1 MSFLIKF
8 QDYFT
13 FEVIY
18 LWGNLIVL
26 PLWLLL
32 IFLPNSNLSKVL
44 INSIT
49 IPLLFSIAYI
59 YVGYQIFLLE
69 IPIYNAFN
77 LYQGIDELYALFA
90 DEGFLLIFWLHF
102 LAINLF
108 VGSWIARDGIRNN
121 IVKKIIFLPLILAY
135 FAGPVGLLLHW
146 IIRMVFARRFSF
158 NE

>member
-13 FEVIY
+13 FEVMY
-18 LWGNLIVL
+18 LWVNLIVL
-26 PLWLLL
+26 PLWILL

-59 YVGYQIFLLE
+59 YAVYQIFLLE
-69 IPIYNAFN
+69 IPIYNVFN

-90 DEGFLLIFWLHF
+90 DEGFLIIFWLHF

-108 VGSWIARDGIRNN
+108 VGSWVARDGVRNN
-121 IVKKIIFLPLILAY
+121 ITKKIIFLPLIAVY
-135 FAGPVGLLLHW
+135 FVGPVGLFLYW
-146 IIRMVFARRFSF
+146 ITRMIFARRFSF

>member
-1 MSFLIKF
+1 MTLLNKF

-108 VGSWIARDGIRNN
+108 VGSWMARDGVRNN
-121 IVKKIIFLPLILAY
+121 IAKKIIFIPLILAY
-135 FAGPVGLLLHW
+135 FAGPVGLLLYW

>member
-18 LWGNLIVL
+18 LWANLIVL

-32 IFLPNSNLSKVL
+32 IFLPSSNLSKVL

-59 YVGYQIFLLE
+59 YAAYQIFLLE
-69 IPIYNAFN
+69 IPIYTAFN
-77 LYQGIDELYALFA
+77 LYQGIDELYSLFA

-108 VGSWIARDGIRNN
+108 VGSWIARDGVRNN
-121 IVKKIIFLPLILAY
+121 ITKKIIFLPLILIY
-135 FAGPVGLLLHW
+135 FTGPVGLLLYW

>member
-1 MSFLIKF
+1 MSFLIKL

-32 IFLPNSNLSKVL
+32 IFLPSSNLSKVL

-121 IVKKIIFLPLILAY
+121 IVKKIIFLPLVLAY
-135 FAGPVGLLLHW
+135 FAGPVGLLLYW

>member
-1 MSFLIKF
+1 MSFLIKL

-32 IFLPNSNLSKVL
+32 IFLPSSNLSKVL

-108 VGSWIARDGIRNN
+108 VGSWMARDGVRNN
-121 IVKKIIFLPLILAY
+121 IAKKIIFIPLIFTY
-135 FAGPVGLLLHW
+135 FAGPVGLLLYW

>member
-1 MSFLIKF
+1 MSFLIKL

-18 LWGNLIVL
+18 LWGNLIVS

-32 IFLPNSNLSKVL
+32 IFLPSSNLSKVL

-108 VGSWIARDGIRNN
+108 VGSWMARDGVRNN
-121 IVKKIIFLPLILAY
+121 IAKKIIFIPLIFAY
-135 FAGPVGLLLHW
+135 FAGPVGLLFYW

>member
-1 MSFLIKF
+1 MSFLIKL

-18 LWGNLIVL
+18 LWVNLIVL

-32 IFLPNSNLSKVL
+32 IFLPSSNLSKVL

-77 LYQGIDELYALFA
+77 LYQGIDELYVLFA

-108 VGSWIARDGIRNN
+108 VGSWMARDGVRNN
-121 IVKKIIFLPLILAY
+121 ITKKIIFIPLIFAY
-135 FAGPVGLLLHW
+135 FAGPVGLLLYW

>member
-1 MSFLIKF
+1 MSFLIKL

-32 IFLPNSNLSKVL
+32 IFLPSSNLSKVL

-108 VGSWIARDGIRNN
+108 VGSWMARDGVRNN
-121 IVKKIIFLPLILAY
+121 IAKKIIFLPLIFAY
-135 FAGPVGLLLHW
+135 FAGPLGLLLYW

>member
-1 MSFLIKF
+1 MSFLIKL

-32 IFLPNSNLSKVL
+32 IFLPSSNLSKVL

-90 DEGFLLIFWLHF
+90 DEGFLLIFWIHF

-108 VGSWIARDGIRNN
+108 VGSWMARDGVRNN
-121 IVKKIIFLPLILAY
+121 ITKKIIFIPLIFAY
-135 FAGPVGLLLHW
+135 FAGPVGLLLYW

>member
-1 MSFLIKF
+1 MSFLIKL

-32 IFLPNSNLSKVL
+32 IFLPSSNLSKVL

-108 VGSWIARDGIRNN
+108 VGSWMARDGVRNN
-121 IVKKIIFLPLILAY
+121 IAKKIIFIPLIFAY
-135 FAGPVGLLLHW
+135 FAGPVGLLLYW
-146 IIRMVFARRFSF
+146 IIRIVFARRFSF

>member
-32 IFLPNSNLSKVL
+32 IFLPSSNLSKVL

-59 YVGYQIFLLE
+59 YAAYQIFLLE

-77 LYQGIDELYALFA
+77 LYQGIDELYSLFA

-108 VGSWIARDGIRNN
+108 VGSWIARDGVRNN
-121 IVKKIIFLPLILAY
+121 IAKKIIFLPLILIY
-135 FAGPVGLLLHW
+135 FTGPVGLLLYW

>member
-13 FEVIY
+13 FEIIY
-18 LWGNLIVL
+18 LWANLIVL

-49 IPLLFSIAYI
+49 IPLLFSVAYI
-59 YVGYQIFLLE
+59 YAAYQIFLLE

-90 DEGFLLIFWLHF
+90 DEGFLIIFWLHF

-121 IVKKIIFLPLILAY
+121 IEKKIIFLPLIFVY
-135 FAGPVGLLLHW
+135 FTGPVGLLLYW

>member
-18 LWGNLIVL
+18 LWANLIVL
-26 PLWLLL
+26 PLWILLM
-32 IFLPNSNLSKVL
+32 FLPNSNLSKVL

-77 LYQGIDELYALFA
+77 LYQGIDELYVLFA

-108 VGSWIARDGIRNN
+108 VGSWIARDGVRNN
-121 IVKKIIFLPLILAY
+121 IVKKVIFFPLIVTY
-135 FAGPVGLLLHW
+135 FTGPVGLFLYW

>member
-8 QDYFT
+8 QDYLS
-13 FEVIY
+13 FEIMY
-18 LWGNLIVL
+18 LCANLIVL
-26 PLWLLL
+26 PLWILL
-32 IFLPNSNLSKVL
+32 IFLPNSNFSKVL

-49 IPLLFSIAYI
+49 IPLLFSVAYI
-59 YVGYQIFLLE
+59 YVAYQIFLLE

-102 LAINLF
+102 LSINLF

-121 IVKKIIFLPLILAY
+121 ILKKVIFFPLILTY
-135 FAGPVGLLLHW
+135 LTGPVGLFLYW
-146 IIRMVFARRFSF
+146 IIRMIFARRLSF
-158 NE
+158 DE

>member
-32 IFLPNSNLSKVL
+32 IFLPSSNLSKVL

-108 VGSWIARDGIRNN
+108 VGSWMARDGVRNN
-121 IVKKIIFLPLILAY
+121 IAKKIIFIPLILAY
-135 FAGPVGLLLHW
+135 FAGPVGLLLYW

>member
-121 IVKKIIFLPLILAY
+121 IVKKIIFLPLILTY

>member
-18 LWGNLIVL
+18 LWANLIVL
-26 PLWLLL
+26 PLWILL
-32 IFLPNSNLSKVL
+32 IFLPNSNLSRVL
-44 INSIT
+44 INSIV

-59 YVGYQIFLLE
+59 YAGYQIFLLE
-69 IPIYNAFN
+69 IPIYNFFN
-77 LYQGIDELYALFA
+77 LYQGIDELYTLFA

-108 VGSWIARDGIRNN
+108 VGSWIARDGVRNN
-121 IVKKIIFLPLILAY
+121 IMKKIIFFPLICTY
-135 FAGPVGLLLHW
+135 FTGPVGLFLYW
-146 IIRMVFARRFSF
+146 IIRMIFARRFSF

>member
-18 LWGNLIVL
+18 LWANLIVL
-26 PLWLLL
+26 PLWILL
-32 IFLPNSNLSKVL
+32 IFLPSSNLSKVL

-59 YVGYQIFLLE
+59 YAAYQIFLLE

-77 LYQGIDELYALFA
+77 LYQGLDELYALFA

-108 VGSWIARDGIRNN
+108 LGSWIARDGVRNN
-121 IVKKIIFLPLILAY
+121 IGKKIIFLPLIITY
-135 FAGPVGLLLHW
+135 FTGPLGLLLYW
-146 IIRMVFARRFSF
+146 IIRMLFARRFSF

>member
-1 MSFLIKF
+1 MSFLIKL

-18 LWGNLIVL
+18 LWANLIVL

-32 IFLPNSNLSKVL
+32 IFLPSSNLSKVL

-59 YVGYQIFLLE
+59 YAAYQIFLLE
-69 IPIYNAFN
+69 IPIYTAFN
-77 LYQGIDELYALFA
+77 LYQGIDELYSLFA

-108 VGSWIARDGIRNN
+108 VGSWIARDGVRNN
-121 IVKKIIFLPLILAY
+121 IAKKIIFLPLILIY
-135 FAGPVGLLLHW
+135 FTGPVGLLLYW

>member
-18 LWGNLIVL
+18 LWANLIVL

-32 IFLPNSNLSKVL
+32 IFLPSSNLSKVL

-59 YVGYQIFLLE
+59 YAAYQIFLLE

-108 VGSWIARDGIRNN
+108 VGSWIARDGVRNN
-121 IVKKIIFLPLILAY
+121 ITKKIIFLPLILIY
-135 FAGPVGLLLHW
+135 FTGPVGLLLYW

>member
-1 MSFLIKF
+1 MSFLIKL

-32 IFLPNSNLSKVL
+32 IFLPSSNLSKVL

-108 VGSWIARDGIRNN
+108 VGSWMARDGVRNN
-121 IVKKIIFLPLILAY
+121 IAKKIIFIPLIFTY
-135 FAGPVGLLLHW
+135 FAGPVGLLLYW
-146 IIRMVFARRFSF
+146 IIRIVFARRFSF

>member
-18 LWGNLIVL
+18 LWANLIVL
-26 PLWLLL
+26 PLWILL
-32 IFLPNSNLSKVL
+32 IFLPSSNLSKVL

-59 YVGYQIFLLE
+59 YAAYQIFLLE

-77 LYQGIDELYALFA
+77 LYQGLDELYALFA

-108 VGSWIARDGIRNN
+108 VGSWIARDGVRNN
-121 IVKKIIFLPLILAY
+121 IGKKIIFLPLIITY
-135 FAGPVGLLLHW
+135 FTGPLGLLLYW
-146 IIRMVFARRFSF
+146 IIRMLFARRFSF

>member
-1 MSFLIKF
+1 MSFLIKL

-18 LWGNLIVL
+18 LWGNLIVS

-32 IFLPNSNLSKVL
+32 IFLPSSNLSKVL

-108 VGSWIARDGIRNN
+108 VGSWMARDGVRNN
-121 IVKKIIFLPLILAY
+121 IAKKIIFIPLIFAY
-135 FAGPVGLLLHW
+135 FAGPVGLFLYW

>member
-121 IVKKIIFLPLILAY
+121 IVKKIIFLPLVLAY
-135 FAGPVGLLLHW
+135 FAGPVGLLLYW

>member
-108 VGSWIARDGIRNN
+108 VGSWMARDGVRNN
-121 IVKKIIFLPLILAY
+121 IAKKIIFIPLIFAY
-135 FAGPVGLLLHW
+135 FAGPVGLLLYW

>member
-18 LWGNLIVL
+18 LWANLIVL
-26 PLWLLL
+26 PLWILL

-59 YVGYQIFLLE
+59 YAAYQIFLLE

-77 LYQGIDELYALFA
+77 LYQGLDELYALFA

-108 VGSWIARDGIRNN
+108 LGSWIARDGVRNN
-121 IVKKIIFLPLILAY
+121 IVKKIIFLPLIITY
-135 FAGPVGLLLHW
+135 FTGPLGLLLYW
-146 IIRMVFARRFSF
+146 IIRMLFARRFSF

>member
-1 MSFLIKF
+1 MSFLIKL

-32 IFLPNSNLSKVL
+32 IFLPSSNLSKVL

-108 VGSWIARDGIRNN
+108 VGSWMARDGVRNN
-121 IVKKIIFLPLILAY
+121 IAKKIIFIPLILAY
-135 FAGPVGLLLHW
+135 FAGPVGLLLYW

>member
-13 FEVIY
+13 FEAIY

-32 IFLPNSNLSKVL
+32 IFLPSSNLSKVL

-108 VGSWIARDGIRNN
+108 VGSWMARDGVRNN
-121 IVKKIIFLPLILAY
+121 IAKKIIFLPLIFAY
-135 FAGPVGLLLHW
+135 FAGPVGLLLYW

>member
-1 MSFLIKF
+1 MSFLIKL

-32 IFLPNSNLSKVL
+32 IFLPSSNLSKVL

-108 VGSWIARDGIRNN
+108 VGSWMARDGVRNN
-121 IVKKIIFLPLILAY
+121 IAKKIIFIPLIFAY
-135 FAGPVGLLLHW
+135 FAGPVGLLFYW

>member
-13 FEVIY
+13 FEIIY
-18 LWGNLIVL
+18 LWANLIVL

-32 IFLPNSNLSKVL
+32 MFLPNSNLSKVL

-49 IPLLFSIAYI
+49 IPLLFSVAYI
-59 YVGYQIFLLE
+59 YAAYQIFLLE

-90 DEGFLLIFWLHF
+90 DEGFLVIFWLHF

-108 VGSWIARDGIRNN
+108 VGSWIARDGVRNN
-121 IVKKIIFLPLILAY
+121 IAKKIIFLPLILIY
-135 FAGPVGLLLHW
+135 FTGPVGLLLYW

>member
-1 MSFLIKF
+1 MSFLIKL

-13 FEVIY
+13 FEIIY

-32 IFLPNSNLSKVL
+32 IFLPSSNLSKVL

-108 VGSWIARDGIRNN
+108 VGSWMARDGVRNN
-121 IVKKIIFLPLILAY
+121 IAKKIIFIPLIFAY
-135 FAGPVGLLLHW
+135 FAGPVGLLLYW

>member
-13 FEVIY
+13 FEIIY
-18 LWGNLIVL
+18 LWANLIVL

-32 IFLPNSNLSKVL
+32 MFLPNSNLSKVL

-49 IPLLFSIAYI
+49 IPLLFSVAYI
-59 YVGYQIFLLE
+59 YAAYQIFLLE

-90 DEGFLLIFWLHF
+90 DEGFLIIFWLHF

-108 VGSWIARDGIRNN
+108 VGSWIARDGVRNN
-121 IVKKIIFLPLILAY
+121 IVKKIIFLPLIFVY
-135 FAGPVGLLLHW
+135 FTGPVGLLLYW

>member
-1 MSFLIKF
+1 MSFLIKL

-13 FEVIY
+13 FEIIY

-32 IFLPNSNLSKVL
+32 IFLPSSNLSKVL

-108 VGSWIARDGIRNN
+108 VGSWMARDGVRNN
-121 IVKKIIFLPLILAY
+121 IAKKIIFLPLIFAY
-135 FAGPVGLLLHW
+135 FAGPLGLLLYW

>member
-18 LWGNLIVL
+18 LWANLIVL
-26 PLWLLL
+26 PLWILLM
-32 IFLPNSNLSKVL
+32 FLPNSNLSKVL

-59 YVGYQIFLLE
+59 YAAYQIFLME
-69 IPIYNAFN
+69 IPIYNAFD

-108 VGSWIARDGIRNN
+108 VGSWIARDGVRNS
-121 IVKKIIFLPLILAY
+121 IVKKVIFFPLIVTY
-135 FAGPVGLLLHW
+135 FAGPVGLFLYW
-146 IIRMVFARRFSF
+146 IIRMIFARRLSF

>member
-1 MSFLIKF
+1 MSFLIKL

-32 IFLPNSNLSKVL
+32 IFLPSSNLSKVL

-108 VGSWIARDGIRNN
+108 VGSWMARDGVRNN
-121 IVKKIIFLPLILAY
+121 IAKKIIFIPLIFAY
-135 FAGPVGLLLHW
+135 FAGPVGLFLYW

>member
-18 LWGNLIVL
+18 LWANLIVL

-32 IFLPNSNLSKVL
+32 IFLPSSNLSKVL

-59 YVGYQIFLLE
+59 YAAYQIFLLE

-77 LYQGIDELYALFA
+77 LYQGIDELYSLFA

-108 VGSWIARDGIRNN
+108 VGSWIARDGVRNN
-121 IVKKIIFLPLILAY
+121 IAKKIIFLPLILIY
-135 FAGPVGLLLHW
+135 FTGPIGL
-146 IIRMVFARRFSF
+146 IIYWFIRIFFAKRI
-158 NE
+158 NLYD

>member
-18 LWGNLIVL
+18 LWANLIVL

-32 IFLPNSNLSKVL
+32 IFLPSSNLSKVL

-59 YVGYQIFLLE
+59 YAAYQIFLLE

-77 LYQGIDELYALFA
+77 LYQGLDELYALFA

-108 VGSWIARDGIRNN
+108 LGSWIARDGVRNN
-121 IVKKIIFLPLILAY
+121 IGKKIIFLPLIITY
-135 FAGPVGLLLHW
+135 FTGPLGLLLYW
-146 IIRMVFARRFSF
+146 IIRMLFARRFSF

>member
-1 MSFLIKF
+1 MSFLIKL

-59 YVGYQIFLLE
+59 YAAYQIFLLE

-90 DEGFLLIFWLHF
+90 DEGFLIIFWLHF

-108 VGSWIARDGIRNN
+108 VGSWIARDGVRNN
-121 IVKKIIFLPLILAY
+121 IVKKIIFLPLILVY
-135 FAGPVGLLLHW
+135 FTGPVGLLLYW